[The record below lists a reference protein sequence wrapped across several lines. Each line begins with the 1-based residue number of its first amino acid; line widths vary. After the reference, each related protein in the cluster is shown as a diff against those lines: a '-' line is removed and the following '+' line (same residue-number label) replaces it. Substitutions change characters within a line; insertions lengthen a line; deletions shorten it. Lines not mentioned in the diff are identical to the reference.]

1 MSSYRPGR
9 TREKLREVVGPDQ
22 TQDHRGEEGVVWRST
37 QRPRVADPQC
47 VADDQTRLV
56 VLRPPSGVRQQDVC
70 GRLVPFPHQ
79 RDEDL
84 AGVLAFSKVDQV
96 FLRKLAQDSYHAKR
110 EQRLA
115 SILFKTSVTLHGFG
129 VVVILDQTDQ
139 DLTAAVIAQQPLGP
153 VLLNLSQDCPPD
165 EGDALPWQSVLY
177 RMRIPRPCLA

>member
-37 QRPRVADPQC
+37 QRPRIADPQC

-56 VLRPPSGVRQQDVC
+56 VLRPPSGARQQDV
-70 GRLVPFPHQ
+70 RRKHVPFPHQ

-96 FLRKLAQDSYHAKR
+96 FLRKLAQDAYRAKR

-115 SILFKTSVTLHGFG
+115 SILYSKTSVTLRDFG
-129 VVVILDQTDQ
+129 VVGILDQTDH
-139 DLTAAVIAQQPLGP
+139 DLTAIVIAQQPLGP

-177 RMRIPRPCLA
+177 RMRIP